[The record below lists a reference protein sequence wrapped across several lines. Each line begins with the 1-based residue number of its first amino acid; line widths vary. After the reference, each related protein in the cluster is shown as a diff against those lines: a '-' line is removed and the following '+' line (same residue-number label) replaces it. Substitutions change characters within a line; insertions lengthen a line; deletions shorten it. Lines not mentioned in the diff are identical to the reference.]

1 MRLSPSVPLSGAFL
15 RGAIPGARSRGG
27 DSIARLWHNA
37 RFDLPENTVVKIQE
51 IWADMS
57 RKAATIDPLGK
68 TLIFCLDD
76 ERLLIDGTGERNDV
90 SIVTGQDAEAECTV
104 TMSMD
109 TWGKLQRN
117 ELKPFIAVASR
128 KIKVKGD
135 LSIAAK
141 LKQLT

>member
-1 MRLSPSVPLSGAFL
+1 M
-15 RGAIPGARSRGG
+15 
-27 DSIARLWHNA
+27 
-37 RFDLPENTVVKIQE
+37 TIQE
-51 IWADMS
+51 ICADMAA
-57 RKAATIDPLGK
+57 KAASIDPLGK
-68 TLIFCLDD
+68 TLIFYLDD
-76 ERLLIDGTGERNDV
+76 ERLFIDGTGEQNSV
-90 SIVTGQDAEAECTV
+90 SIVTGQDVEAECTV
-104 TMSMD
+104 TMSLD